1 MLIPLGLIIGFLA
14 SLPPGPIN
22 LLALSQAMNH
32 EFRRGLAVGLTAALL
47 DAFYCYIAVIGTSA
61 ISPLLMRWR
70 SWLRLISV
78 LILIGVAWHL
88 LRQARSMTLEAPGP
102 PPRPMSF
109 FRLIGLTVILY
120 ISSPTLAAFWVS
132 VAASLAAH
140 GLGVGRA
147 GGPVIFAVSCGTGSL
162 ICYLGIAK
170 YGSRLRG
177 AMSTKVFRA
186 VLTALAIALLG
197 TAILALVQTL
207 LKLS

>member
-47 DAFYCYIAVIGTSA
+47 DASYCYIAMIGTSA

-70 SWLRLISV
+70 SWLRLISI

-88 LRQARSMTLEAPGP
+88 FRQARSVTLEAPG

-109 FRLIGLTVILY
+109 FRLIGLTLILY
-120 ISSPTLAAFWVS
+120 VSSPTLAAFWVS
-132 VAASLAAH
+132 VAASLTAH
-140 GLGVGRA
+140 GLGVGPA
-147 GGPVIFAVSCGTGSL
+147 GGPVIFALSCGTGSL

-186 VLTALAIALLG
+186 AMTALAIALLG
-197 TAILALVQTL
+197 IAILALVQTL